1 MDNISYDDFEGLM
14 LLNILYL
21 LEQIQCIKKIL
32 KKYKKCK
39 KALEKIDD
47 EIEREEKRKNI
58 NTSLIE
64 KWENNIQSSL
74 I

>member
-1 MDNISYDDFEGLM
+1 MDNIDDFEGLM
-14 LLNILYL
+14 LINIQYL

-47 EIEREEKRKNI
+47 EIER
-58 NTSLIE
+58 
-64 KWENNIQSSL
+64 
-74 I
+74 

>member
-1 MDNISYDDFEGLM
+1 MDNIDDFEGLM
-14 LLNILYL
+14 LINILYL

-64 KWENNIQSSL
+64 KWENVIQSSL

>member
-1 MDNISYDDFEGLM
+1 MDNIDDFEGLM
-14 LLNILYL
+14 LINILYL

-32 KKYKKCK
+32 KKYEKCK

-64 KWENNIQSSL
+64 KWENEIQSSL